1 MGREEFHFHPV
12 CWQRHY
18 VILKKNGLNFIV
30 VEEEETEI
38 RNPLDQA
45 SFKMDVAHLY
55 GYFHCLVRHGK
66 VIWANHV

>member
-1 MGREEFHFHPV
+1 MNSFSSCLLAKTLHNFEE
-12 CWQRHY
+12 
-18 VILKKNGLNFIV
+18 NGVNFIV

-38 RNPLDQA
+38 GNPLDQA